1 MNVQQPII
9 EQMQSLK
16 EKTVNASEGLTDQV
30 NSIKSGIQNN
40 LGDFSSK
47 GMKDASTEFLQSN
60 GILAKCAFIIL
71 IFIIFLFLFKVGVQT
86 LGYLLGPSK
95 NPYIIYGK
103 LDGSNTVSISQD
115 PTNTASIPILRSNNR
130 NSGIEFTWSVWLYL
144 NLGTSSNTT
153 AIFVKGNKGTSTST
167 PPIYE
172 YETNGPGMY
181 VKSDNGVGTITVH
194 LDDVQGNTNK
204 MEITNI
210 PLQKWVHIA
219 YRLQNT
225 VLDVYVNGVVQNRL
239 PMTFAPKQ
247 NNYDIT
253 VCGGFAGSL
262 SNLRYYSSALNVFD
276 INNIVMFG
284 PNLNPSSLAADGKS
298 AGNYSYLSN
307 QWYTNTFQ

>member
-1 MNVQQPII
+1 MNIQQPII

-16 EKTVNASEGLTDQV
+16 EKTVSASEGLTDQV

-40 LGDFSSK
+40 LGDFSAK

-60 GILAKCAFIIL
+60 GLLAKCAFIIL
-71 IFIIFLFLFKVGVQT
+71 LFIIFLFLFKVGIQM
-86 LGYLLGPSK
+86 LAYFLGPSK

-115 PTNTASIPILRSNNR
+115 PTNTSSIPVLRSNNR
-130 NSGIEFTWSVWLYL
+130 NSGIEFTWTVWLYL
-144 NLGTSSNTT
+144 NLGTTDDDYK
-153 AIFVKGNKGTSTST
+153 AIFVKGNKGTSTT
-167 PPIYE
+167 TT

-181 VKSDNGVGTITVH
+181 VKSVNGVGTITVH
-194 LDDVQGNTNK
+194 LDDVQGSTNQ
-204 MEITNI
+204 MDITNI

-239 PMTFAPKQ
+239 PMNYAPKQ

-253 VCGGFAGSL
+253 VCAGFAGSL

-307 QWYTNTFQ
+307 QWYTNTFR